1 MNNSVSQKSNIPAL
15 LIRIAFLT
23 LCIMLILFMLIHPEL
38 TIPEVKRSMVYCGE
52 VLIPAV
58 LPFLV
63 LSSLLGITGFELIS
77 SSGTLRHLCRYLY
90 RLLGIPAPAFTVFV
104 LSLVSGPPFGASY
117 AAMLYSSGHITKS
130 EAEHTAAIS
139 SGVSPAYLILGVGGG
154 IFGDRRVG
162 IVIWLSQVLT
172 ALVFGIVTSHTVG
185 GKCGVTEIQKS
196 AALYSALPK
205 SISNAGRSMV
215 TVCASVIF
223 FTAVCVPVSML
234 LPSLAPYIRP
244 LIELNYG
251 LYGTALQRWYVGFA
265 CGFSGV
271 CMLMQSAGELSEAGL
286 SPVRLI
292 MCRCVCAVICSVVC
306 GVTVSIL

>member
-15 LIRIAFLT
+15 LIRLAFLT
-23 LCIMLILFMLIHPEL
+23 LCLMLILFMLIHPEI
-38 TIPEVKRSMVYCGE
+38 TVPEVRRSMVYCGE

-63 LSSLLGITGFELIS
+63 LSSLLGITGFDLLS
-77 SSGTLRHLCRYLY
+77 SSRTVLHLCRHLCR
-90 RLLGIPAPAFTVFV
+90 LLGISGCAFAVFV

-117 AAMLYSSGHITKS
+117 AAMLYSSGHITKP

-154 IFGDRRVG
+154 IFGNRRVG
-162 IVIWLSQVLT
+162 IVIWLSQVLA
-172 ALVFGIVTSHTVG
+172 ALVFGIVTSHTVR
-185 GKCGVTEIQKS
+185 GKCGGMS
-196 AALYSALPK
+196 ASNPIPVYSAVPK
-205 SISNAGRSMV
+205 AVSNAGRSMV

-223 FTAVCVPVSML
+223 FTAVCVPLNML

-306 GVTVSIL
+306 GVMALI